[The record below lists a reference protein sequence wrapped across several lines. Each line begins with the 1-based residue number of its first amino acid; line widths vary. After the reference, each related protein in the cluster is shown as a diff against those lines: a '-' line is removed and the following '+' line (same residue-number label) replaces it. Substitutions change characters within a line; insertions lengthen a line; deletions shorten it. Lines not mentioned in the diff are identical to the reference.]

1 MLSRTASNLYWMAR
15 FIERAEN
22 TARVLDVTY
31 RMSLVNR
38 NPETADNEWFAPLH
52 ITGTLFPFQ
61 GHYSLVCAEQVLSF
75 MALDRDNP
83 SSIIA
88 CAQQARE
95 NARSVR
101 VNLTT
106 EMWEV
111 INGTWLELQGFNESK
126 LHANPSAFFDWV
138 KERSHLFRGVTRG
151 TMHRSEATDFLS
163 LGTFIERTD
172 NTARILDVKYHVL
185 LPSAEDIGR
194 AVDYYQ
200 WGAVLRSLSA
210 FETYKRIYRDVISPQ
225 KVAEL
230 MMLSENFPRS
240 LLYGMG
246 RVLELVESL
255 APGRRAEVVRQ
266 AGELYSRLRYARI
279 QDIFNAGLH
288 EYVTDYLD
296 RISLLATEIDTT
308 FFTPP
313 LVAQETT
320 EVD

>member
-38 NPETADNEWFAPLH
+38 SPETADQEWFAPLQ
-52 ITGTLFPFQ
+52 ITGTVFPFQ
-61 GHYSLVCAEQVLSF
+61 GRYSLVCAEQVLSF

-83 SSIIA
+83 TSIIA
-88 CAQQARE
+88 CARQARE

-101 VNLTT
+101 VDLTT

-111 INGTWLELQGFNESK
+111 INGTWLELQAFNEAE

-151 TMHRSEATDFLS
+151 TMHRSDSTDFLR
-163 LGTFIERTD
+163 LGTFTERAD
-172 NTARILDVKYHVL
+172 NTVRILDVKYHVL
-185 LPSAEDIGR
+185 LPSADDVGR

-240 LLYGMG
+240 LLFCMAE
-246 RVLELVESL
+246 VMEIVESL
-255 APGRRAEVVRQ
+255 APSRRAEVTRLT
-266 AGELYSRLRYARI
+266 GSLYSRLRYARI
-279 QDIFNAGLH
+279 QDIFSAGLH
-288 EYVTDYLD
+288 EYVTDVVSEING
-296 RISLLATEIDTT
+296 ISEEIHTT

-313 LVAQETT
+313 LHLEETT
-320 EVD
+320 DV